1 MSQNHVCRRC
11 LATRKS
17 TTTPLHES
25 PAPPQRHAVATRKTR
40 HHANPLPASPVVT
53 PPNHG
58 AQDPATA
65 NTRASPHG
73 RLRPDDFDTATT
85 KATTAG
91 ADGSKDND
99 DDIDNT
105 DDTRPAT
112 TMVTNA
118 LTMSWALAR
127 GSKPRKSPPLPPHHT
142 STPHRPFTSPPT
154 PPPRHGAQDSPR
166 PHAIAT
172 CKTHHDANPPRRHPP
187 TPRKIR
193 YNANP
198 LPASPAVRHHASRK
212 PRRDANVALRT
223 LPPVTRLN
231 GTQDHASALRN
242 SLTVMPPLTVG
253 MQRASPTA
261 DDEDDG
267 SEDNSNDTD
276 NTTPNDTDTDAGN
289 NDTRGPRGKKLT
301 LQMNYALNYVR
312 SGHWSGSELKQDPG
326 ARLPDL
332 KVSIIPSIL
341 PTNDLAIDPFHPVSA
356 ASPASCDDGV
366 LAQTRRS
373 RLFRRHGD
381 VPSAASEQA
390 SERRRSSHSS
400 STSTGSPPYFSCL
413 MRTTRLG
420 AATDRSKRACAGAR
434 RRTSGPGGF
443 MFALNKIARA
453 CARGADEADEYLTA
467 YRQSKHRTLMLIY
480 KRMNDA
486 PATLLPRRSLE
497 FHTRTGLTSRRSVRH
512 LACVQLPT
520 FSHPFLLTGSVEDSS
535 TETAQVDTCLP
546 VFGLKKGRQ
555 TEGRVRAAGI
565 AGDALPAA
573 APASA
578 SASTFA
584 TAPTSSP
591 VLPARSN
598 LVAAWAAA

>member
-198 LPASPAVRHHASRK
+198 LPASPAVTPPKYSTQDPATLT
-212 PRRDANVALRT
+212 PRRT

-289 NDTRGPRGKKLT
+289 NDTRGPR
-301 LQMNYALNYVR
+301 
-312 SGHWSGSELKQDPG
+312 
-326 ARLPDL
+326 
-332 KVSIIPSIL
+332 
-341 PTNDLAIDPFHPVSA
+341 SA
-356 ASPASCDDGV
+356 V
-366 LAQTRRS
+366 
-373 RLFRRHGD
+373 
-381 VPSAASEQA
+381 AAATQWW
-390 SERRRSSHSS
+390 RRSS
-400 STSTGSPPYFSCL
+400 G
-413 MRTTRLG
+413 G
-420 AATDRSKRACAGAR
+420 GRAF
-434 RRTSGPGGF
+434 PG
-443 MFALNKIARA
+443 
-453 CARGADEADEYLTA
+453 Y
-467 YRQSKHRTLMLIY
+467 
-480 KRMNDA
+480 
-486 PATLLPRRSLE
+486 
-497 FHTRTGLTSRRSVRH
+497 
-512 LACVQLPT
+512 
-520 FSHPFLLTGSVEDSS
+520 
-535 TETAQVDTCLP
+535 
-546 VFGLKKGRQ
+546 
-555 TEGRVRAAGI
+555 
-565 AGDALPAA
+565 
-573 APASA
+573 
-578 SASTFA
+578 
-584 TAPTSSP
+584 
-591 VLPARSN
+591 
-598 LVAAWAAA
+598 